1 MNRNQIHFF
10 CSIVPLPSSTHL
22 HHQQQQQRAVLRKNL
37 ETTNPSPIDAIT
49 SNESSTNKLSETS
62 LSAQHPRKAHSNPR
76 SSSKTNAQRATVPA
90 ATTTIE
96 LLPPIIAG
104 KRLHIPLANHRYL

>member
-1 MNRNQIHFF
+1 M
-10 CSIVPLPSSTHL
+10 
-22 HHQQQQQRAVLRKNL
+22 
-37 ETTNPSPIDAIT
+37 T
-49 SNESSTNKLSETS
+49 SNECSTNKLIETS
-62 LSAQHPRKAHSNPR
+62 QSAQHPRKAHSQPR
-76 SSSKTNAQRATVPA
+76 PSTKTNSQRTTVPA